1 MVTIEVL
8 GTGCANCKRQMSNV
22 ETAVRQLGIT
32 AEIIKVE
39 DMAQIMER
47 GVMLLPA
54 VVIDGDIKVSGR
66 IADVPEIKKFLTGGA

>member
-1 MVTIEVL
+1 
-8 GTGCANCKRQMSNV
+8 
-22 ETAVRQLGIT
+22 
-32 AEIIKVE
+32 
-39 DMAQIMER
+39 MAQIMER

>member
-1 MVTIEVL
+1 MVTIEIL

-22 ETAVRQLGIT
+22 ETAVKQLGIT